1 MGRALEG
8 KVALVTGAS
17 QGGTGRAIA
26 VRFAAEGAKVA
37 VTARSEDGLRDTLA
51 AIDDVGGEGLVLPAD
66 LGDPQGARTT
76 LVSDTEEAFG
86 PIDILVN
93 NAMGTIF
100 KPVDEWTL
108 SDIDEMHQINVY
120 APWLLMGEVMPG
132 MRARGRGWILNLTSS
147 AAELPPGPPWGFVAK
162 AGFAGYSTTK
172 AALNRLTVTAA
183 AETEGQGIAVNA
195 LTPGASISTDSIVA
209 SGSMARMVG
218 EDGLEWVFEPVDA
231 MAEAALALCTG
242 DPDVLTGRIAYSLQL
257 LVELDRPVHDLRGHD
272 LVEGFQPPDLPRRI
286 RRQWQFHRDIG
297 GPDEQAFA
305 RSSTPL
311 PDALR

>member
-1 MGRALEG
+1 
-8 KVALVTGAS
+8 
-17 QGGTGRAIA
+17 
-26 VRFAAEGAKVA
+26 
-37 VTARSEDGLRDTLA
+37 
-51 AIDDVGGEGLVLPAD
+51 
-66 LGDPQGARTT
+66 
-76 LVSDTEEAFG
+76 
-86 PIDILVN
+86 
-93 NAMGTIF
+93 MGTIF

-162 AGFAGYSTTK
+162 AGYAGYSTTK

-183 AETEGQGIAVNA
+183 AEAEGQGIAVNA

-209 SGSMARMVG
+209 SGAMARMVG

-257 LVELDRPVHDLRGHD
+257 LVELDRPVHDLRGDD
-272 LVEGFQPPDLPRRI
+272 LVEGFQPQDLPRRI

>member
-37 VTARSEDGLRDTLA
+37 VTARSVDGLRETLA
-51 AIDDVGGEGLVLPAD
+51 AIEEVGGTGLALPSD
-66 LGDPQGARTT
+66 LGDPEGARTT
-76 LVSDTEEAFG
+76 LVEETEAAFG
-86 PIDILVN
+86 PVDVLVN

-108 SDIDEMHQINVY
+108 ADIDEMYQVNVY
-120 APWLLMGEVMPG
+120 APWLLMGQVMPG

-147 AAELPPGPPWGFVAK
+147 AGELPPGPPWGVVAK
-162 AGFAGYSTTK
+162 AGYAGYSSTK
-172 AALNRLTVTAA
+172 AALNRLTINAA
-183 AETEGQGIAVNA
+183 AEAEGHGLAVNA
-195 LTPGASISTDSIVA
+195 LTPGAAIATDAIVA
-209 SGSMARMVG
+209 SGAIARMAG
-218 EDGLEWVFEPVDA
+218 EDAIEWVFEPVDT
-231 MAEAALALCTG
+231 MAEAALALCSG

-257 LVELDRPVHDLRGHD
+257 LLELDRPVRDLRGEE
-272 LVEGFQPPDLPRRI
+272 LLEGFQPPDLPRRI

-297 GPDEQAFA
+297 GPDEHAFD
-305 RSSTPL
+305 RSSTPR
-311 PDALR
+311 PPALG